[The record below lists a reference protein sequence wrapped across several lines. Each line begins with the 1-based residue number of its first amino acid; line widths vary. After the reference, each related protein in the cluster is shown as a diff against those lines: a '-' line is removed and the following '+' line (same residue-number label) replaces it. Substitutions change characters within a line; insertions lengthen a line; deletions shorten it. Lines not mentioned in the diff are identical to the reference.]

1 MAAPDGELDLGLR
14 RFVLPLLFVVGL
26 FVAVWL
32 RRPDGPPPEPVA
44 VEHFVELGGPIFGT
58 SWSAKVV
65 PGDQPT
71 DEAQSAIEAALQ
83 RVDAQMSTWRDD
95 SELSRLNRHGSE
107 PFPASDGLRTVIAE
121 AVRLHAVT
129 GGAFDVTVDPLVKAW
144 GFGPSDTVEPPSADE
159 LAAARANVDGDG
171 LQVDGG
177 AIVKSAPSL
186 TADLSAIAK
195 GWAVDEAARALEALG
210 LERYLVEVGGE
221 VRARGTN
228 ARGVPWRVGVET
240 PDGGVQDVFET
251 VSLDGIAMATSG
263 NYRQLRTVDGRT
275 VTHIIDPRRG
285 EPVDHGLGSVS
296 VIAPTCIEADG
307 LATAL
312 YVLGAD
318 EGRRLADQQGW
329 AALFLTAS
337 ADGVQRE
344 ASAAWPA
351 Q

>member
-14 RFVLPLLFVVGL
+14 RFVLPLLFVLGL

-32 RRPDGPPPEPVA
+32 RRPDEPPPEPVA
-44 VEHFVELGGPIFGT
+44 VEHLVELGGPIFGT

-65 PGDQPT
+65 PGDRPT
-71 DEAQSAIEAALQ
+71 DEAQAAVEAALE

-95 SELSRLNRHGSE
+95 SELSRFNRHGTE
-107 PFPASDGLRTVIAE
+107 PFPASAGLRAVVAE
-121 AVRLHAVT
+121 AVRLHAAS
-129 GGAFDVTVDPLVKAW
+129 GGAFDVTVGPLVEAW
-144 GFGPSDTVEPPSADE
+144 GFGPSDTVAAPSPERLDE
-159 LAAARANVDGDG
+159 ARARVDGDG
-171 LQVDGG
+171 LRVDEGDL
-177 AIVKSAPSL
+177 VKDTPTL

-195 GWAVDEAARALEALG
+195 GWAVDEATRALDALG
-210 LERYLVEVGGE
+210 LQRYLVEVGGE

-240 PDGGVQDVFET
+240 PDGGAQDVFET
-251 VSLDGIAMATSG
+251 VSLDGVAMATSG

-285 EPVDHGLGSVS
+285 QPVDHGLGSVS
-296 VIAPTCIEADG
+296 VIAPTCLEADG

-312 YVLGAD
+312 YVLGAE
-318 EGRRLADQQGW
+318 EGRRLADQRGW
-329 AALFLTAS
+329 AALFLTATP
-337 ADGVQRE
+337 DGVKRE

-351 Q
+351 R